1 MKLHHIGIAVKD
13 IKKSINHHEKVLG
26 YKLSSEIIYDPIQ
39 KCNVAMLSHPE
50 DDKIGIELVEPV
62 GDDAPVVN
70 HLKKNIHLYQ
80 LAYEVENIEEA
91 LVNARKNGSIIIS
104 KPEPSVLF
112 NQKKIAFI
120 FTPDRYIIEFVEKEK
135 Y

>member
-13 IKKSINHHEKVLG
+13 IKKSIKHHEKVLG
-26 YKLSSEIIYDPIQ
+26 YKLSSEIVFDSIQ
-39 KCNVAMLSHPE
+39 KCNVAMLHHP
-50 DDKIGIELVEPV
+50 DDNKVGIELVEPV
-62 GDDAPVVN
+62 GEDAPVVN

-80 LAYEVENIEEA
+80 LAYEVENIEEV
-91 LVNARKNGSIIIS
+91 LSKARQNGSIIIS

-120 FTPDRYIIEFVEKEK
+120 FTPDRYIIEFVEK
-135 Y
+135 